1 MERLPATK
9 TNKQMTA
16 KEYQEHGFRLSLQV
30 QQAEIVRAENA
41 VYVAYLA
48 KTYGD
53 KTPAEVE
60 QVTSV
65 DGWATNA
72 TLAECVANLA
82 FLYIAQKIILA
93 TRSGGKVPNAL
104 SASTAG
110 GWDNLAQA
118 ASDCA
123 LSLQRCNVAD
133 GDMDDICGIY
143 FKSNYFYNY

>member
-9 TNKQMTA
+9 TTNKMTA

-41 VYVAYLA
+41 VYGAYLA

-53 KTPAEVE
+53 KTQAEVE
-60 QVTSV
+60 QVTSA
-65 DGWATNA
+65 DGWATNT

-82 FLYIAQKIILA
+82 FLYLVQKSILA

-104 SASTAG
+104 SAATAG

-118 ASDCA
+118 AKDCA

-143 FKSNYFYNY
+143 FKSNFFYN

>member
-9 TNKQMTA
+9 TTNKMTA

-30 QQAEIVRAENA
+30 QQAEIVRAENT
-41 VYVAYLA
+41 VYRAYLA

-53 KTPAEVE
+53 KTPSEVE

-82 FLYIAQKIILA
+82 FLYLTQKNILA

-110 GWDNLAQA
+110 GWDNLAQSA
-118 ASDCA
+118 KDCA
-123 LSLQRCNVAD
+123 YSLQRCNVAD

-143 FKSNYFYNY
+143 FKSNYFYN

>member
-9 TNKQMTA
+9 TNNKMTA

-41 VYVAYLA
+41 VYGAYLA

-53 KTPAEVE
+53 KMPAEVE

-82 FLYIAQKIILA
+82 FLYLAQKSILA

-104 SASTAG
+104 SAATAG

-123 LSLQRCNVAD
+123 YSLQRCNVAD

-143 FKSNYFYNY
+143 FKSNYFYN

>member
-1 MERLPATK
+1 
-9 TNKQMTA
+9 MTA

-30 QQAEIVRAENA
+30 QQAEIMRAENA
-41 VYVAYLA
+41 VYGAYLA

-53 KTPAEVE
+53 KTQAEVE
-60 QVTSV
+60 QVTSA

-82 FLYIAQKIILA
+82 FLYLAQKSVLA

-104 SASTAG
+104 SATTAG

-118 ASDCA
+118 ASSCA
-123 LSLQRCNVAD
+123 LSLQRCNVDD
-133 GDMDDICGIY
+133 GNMDDICGIY
-143 FKSNYFYNY
+143 FKSNYFYN

>member
-9 TNKQMTA
+9 TTNKMTA

-30 QQAEIVRAENA
+30 QQAEIMRAENA
-41 VYVAYLA
+41 VYGAYLA

-82 FLYIAQKIILA
+82 FLYLAQKSILA

-123 LSLQRCNVAD
+123 LSLKRCNVAD
-133 GDMDDICGIY
+133 EDMDDICGIY
-143 FKSNYFYNY
+143 FKSNYFYN